1 MEIRHSINP
10 EDAKKYDTDKLREE
24 FLIQKLFIPGELK
37 LIYSNFDRIIVGG
50 IVPLKE
56 PVPLETE
63 INMGTDFF
71 LERREA
77 GVVNIG
83 GLGKILIDNEEYTL
97 GAKDCLYIGM
107 GARNVVFSSEDKS
120 NPAKFYMN
128 CAPAHK
134 NFPAEKIGI
143 KDAEPIHLGAL
154 SESNKRTIY
163 KYIHPDGVKSCQL
176 VMGVTELEPNNI
188 WNTMPCHTHVRRME
202 VYLYFHIP
210 EDAVVFHF
218 IGQPEETRHIVIRNE
233 EAVISPYWSIHS
245 GVGTKN
251 YSFIWGMVG
260 ENQTFSDMDAVP
272 MDILK

>member
-10 EDAKKYDTDKLREE
+10 EDAKKYDTDTLRRE
-24 FLIQKLFIPGELK
+24 FLMQNLFDPGEIK
-37 LIYSNFDRIIVGG
+37 LVYSNFDRIIAGG
-50 IVPLKE
+50 IVPLQE
-56 PVPLETE
+56 PVRLETD
-63 INMGTDFF
+63 INMGTEYF
-71 LERREA
+71 LEKREA
-77 GVVNIG
+77 GIVNIG
-83 GLGKILIDNEEYTL
+83 GLGKVLIDDNEYTL
-97 GAKDCLYIGM
+97 GAKDCLYVGT
-107 GARNVVFSSEDKS
+107 GARNVIFSSEDKS
-120 NPAKFYMN
+120 NPAKFYLN

-134 NFPAEKIGI
+134 NFPTEKIGI
-143 KDAEPIHLGAL
+143 KSAEPIHLGAL

-188 WNTMPCHTHVRRME
+188 WNTMPCHTHARRME
-202 VYLYFHIP
+202 VYLYFGIP
-210 EDAVVFHF
+210 EDAVIFHL
-218 IGQPEETRHIVIRNE
+218 IGQPEETRHIVVRNE